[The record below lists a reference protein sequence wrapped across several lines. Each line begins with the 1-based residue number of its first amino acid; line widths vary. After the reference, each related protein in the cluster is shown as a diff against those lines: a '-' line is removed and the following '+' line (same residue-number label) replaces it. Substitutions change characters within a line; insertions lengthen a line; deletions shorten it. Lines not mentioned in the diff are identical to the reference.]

1 MSLLKTSGIVIKQV
15 NYGEADR
22 ILTILTKDVGKI
34 QVMAR
39 GVRRPRVPSLAST
52 QLFCYSNFIFTKADP
67 FSISIK

>member
-15 NYGEADR
+15 NYGEVDR

-39 GVRRPRVPSLAST
+39 GVRIPRVPSSFNPIIL
-52 QLFCYSNFIFTKADP
+52 L
-67 FSISIK
+67 